1 MYTHSYQLSC
11 AMNGLQDGIANLAV
25 PRANDLSI
33 NPVNRPLWM
42 EYKTW
47 REAGIVW
54 THPIK
59 KHNPILPSK
68 IMNIPHTPSVPHNR
82 TLTENVFTF
91 ASALFA
97 GLYLEPMGAQIYTAV
112 MLRSLRRASWGVYV
126 LVKWWAYLVWCFDV
140 DRHWERAW
148 RVRSGVLRSIW
159 LHGKCMG

>member
-42 EYKTW
+42 GYKTW

-59 KHNPILPSK
+59 KHNPILPPK
-68 IMNIPHTPSVPHNR
+68 IMNIPHTPSVPRNR
-82 TLTENVFTF
+82 TLTENVFT
-91 ASALFA
+91 LCK
-97 GLYLEPMGAQIYTAV
+97 
-112 MLRSLRRASWGVYV
+112 RSLCRAIPRTDGCADIHRRDVEIVEESLVGGVRLGEMVGVFGVV
-126 LVKWWAYLVWCFDV
+126 L
-140 DRHWERAW
+140 
-148 RVRSGVLRSIW
+148 
-159 LHGKCMG
+159 